1 MRLPVRRSGAAY
13 NDALGTALTLALAP
27 FFFGAIGWLVDRQLG
42 IGPILMIAFGL
53 FGAVAAG
60 AWLWAQY
67 QETSARQDEGKPWTR
82 RTS

>member
-13 NDALGTALTLALAP
+13 NDALGTALTIALAP
-27 FFFGAIGWLVDRQLG
+27 FFFGAIGWLIDGQLG
-42 IGPILMIAFGL
+42 TRPLFTILFGV

>member
-13 NDALGTALTLALAP
+13 NDALGTALTIALAP
-27 FFFGAIGWLVDRQLG
+27 VFFGAIGWLVDSWLG
-42 IGPILMIAFGL
+42 TSPLFTITFGL
-53 FGAVAAG
+53 FGAVAAV